1 MGPQLNTK
9 RLRLIVALLA
19 VIAIGIAVWSVIVRG
34 IPPRTVTL
42 ATGPEG
48 SSYAHLGERYRAILA
63 RSGVHL
69 RLEAT
74 AGSGENLAKLRD
86 PRSGVS
92 AGFLIAGLPGA
103 KEASGLETLGTL
115 FYEPLWLFEH
125 ESANGVAVEGLAG
138 KRVSF
143 GREGSGTR
151 VLTNDLLALARV
163 ETRGAKLLE
172 LPPAEAADRL
182 LRREID
188 VVALVDSWESPLIRQ
203 LVAAPGISLV
213 TFRRADALVAL
224 RPQFNKLI
232 LPTGV
237 GDLATNRPP
246 SDVALIAPKTSL
258 VVRSDLHQAIQFL
271 LLEAAAQV
279 HSGPGIFNRASTF
292 PAAESI
298 DFPLSSEAVRFHKS
312 GAPFLQRYLPFW
324 LAVLAERL
332 LLLLVPLFGIVLP
345 LIRVVPEAYRRM
357 VERRIIRLYGELKLL
372 EAELEARGPEAS
384 HADAIPRL
392 DALERRADELRVP
405 LRFSQILYTL
415 KVHIRLVRDRLA
427 RREQVN

>member
-1 MGPQLNTK
+1 
-9 RLRLIVALLA
+9 
-19 VIAIGIAVWSVIVRG
+19 
-34 IPPRTVTL
+34 
-42 ATGPEG
+42 
-48 SSYAHLGERYRAILA
+48 
-63 RSGVHL
+63 
-69 RLEAT
+69 
-74 AGSGENLAKLRD
+74 
-86 PRSGVS
+86 
-92 AGFLIAGLPGA
+92 
-103 KEASGLETLGTL
+103 
-115 FYEPLWLFEH
+115 
-125 ESANGVAVEGLAG
+125 
-138 KRVSF
+138 
-143 GREGSGTR
+143 
-151 VLTNDLLALARV
+151 
-163 ETRGAKLLE
+163 
-172 LPPAEAADRL
+172 
-182 LRREID
+182 
-188 VVALVDSWESPLIRQ
+188 
-203 LVAAPGISLV
+203 
-213 TFRRADALVAL
+213 
-224 RPQFNKLI
+224 
-232 LPTGV
+232 
-237 GDLATNRPP
+237 
-246 SDVALIAPKTSL
+246 LIAPKTSL

-372 EAELEARGPEAS
+372 EAELDARGPEAS